1 MGSNGFSFS
10 FSWGGRNATPA
21 EIGERLFRSVE
32 ALQEIHPLFRS
43 WWFTDLVAQEYVP
56 IAEAHP
62 RISSLIAQG
71 IMRDDFD
78 EPSPEEGYTFL
89 IKNSTESTSETVN
102 LEVRDNN
109 HCRKKFFGNGGVFS
123 TEYQEIPAPA
133 LIAYPVFKSAMMAM
147 AQVWG
152 ATSAQAIGGDIGE
165 LRRKSGRMFA
175 PAWMTYLAPPLLA
188 RITPPSG
195 VLCEPTPDGGLLM
208 IATEETFD
216 PSNPDHMAA
225 SWAISDA
232 LVSLT
237 RKEMLFS

>member
-10 FSWGGRNATPA
+10 FSWGGRDTTPA
-21 EIGERLFRSVE
+21 EIGQRLFCSVE

-43 WWFTDLVAQEYVP
+43 WWFTDLVAQEYIP
-56 IAEAHP
+56 IAEARP

-71 IMRDDFD
+71 VTRDDFD
-78 EPSPEEGYTFL
+78 EPAPEEGYSFL

-102 LEVRDNN
+102 LRVHDNN
-109 HCRKKFFGNGGVFS
+109 HCRMKFFGNSGVFS

-133 LIAYPVFKSAMMAM
+133 LIAYPVFKSVMMAM
-147 AQVWG
+147 VRVWG
-152 ATSAQAIGGDIGE
+152 ATSAQAIGGDIGV
-165 LRRKSGRMFA
+165 LRRKTGRMFA

-195 VLCEPTPDGGLLM
+195 VLSEPTPEGGLLM
-208 IATEETFD
+208 IAAEETFD
-216 PSNPDHMAA
+216 PTNPDHMAA